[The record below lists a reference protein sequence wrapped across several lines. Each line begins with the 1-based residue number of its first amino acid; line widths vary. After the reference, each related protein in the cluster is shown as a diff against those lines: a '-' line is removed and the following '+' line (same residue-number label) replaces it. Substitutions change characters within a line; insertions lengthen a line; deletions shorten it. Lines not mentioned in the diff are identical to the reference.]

1 MKHKR
6 LFAFSLFVSLLW
18 ASLQARQIDL
28 SLNDWPL
35 SLQMLPLPYAD
46 GNNFL
51 FRANSFVFQL
61 Q

>member
-28 SLNDWPL
+28 SLNDWRLWLDKEAPVVADASAPL
-35 SLQMLPLPYAD
+35 
-46 GNNFL
+46 
-51 FRANSFVFQL
+51 
-61 Q
+61 